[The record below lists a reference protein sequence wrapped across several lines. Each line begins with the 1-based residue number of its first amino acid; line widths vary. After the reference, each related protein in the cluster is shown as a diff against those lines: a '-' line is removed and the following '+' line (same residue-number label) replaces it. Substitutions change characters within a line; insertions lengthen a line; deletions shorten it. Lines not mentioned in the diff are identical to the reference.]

1 MTAPQDQAST
11 SDPLGTD
18 TAPDES
24 LNTTDMRRV
33 LFSSFLGSAIEFYD
47 LMLYAAAA
55 SLVFG
60 PVFFS
65 QMSPG
70 LALFASFGT
79 MAAGYLARPL
89 GGLIFGP
96 IGDRTGRKAVL
107 VTTLVLMGV
116 ASALIGLLP
125 SYATIGAAAPI
136 LLIVLRVVQGI
147 AVGGEWGGSMLI
159 ALEHAPVSRRGFA
172 ASSAS
177 LGGPAGTVT
186 ATAVLG
192 LFALLPDAAFYT
204 WGWRV
209 PFLISLGLVAVGL
222 FVRLKIAETPVF
234 EQMARTREEKA
245 TPIRDVFSRHWKVL
259 ALGTVAGVAPYVT
272 QGIFVVWSTA
282 FVVGH
287 GMDRSLAL
295 NLHIVS
301 SIGLMVSIA
310 VTARLSDRFG
320 RRPVMLTGVIAGLV
334 LAFPLMAMLATAQFW
349 GVMLSIV
356 FAQMLIQ
363 GLIFGPFA
371 AFTAEL
377 FPTRIRYTGA
387 SLSSQTAST
396 LGAGMT
402 PMIAALLYNLSGHT
416 NTTLI
421 TLFLMATLLVSGLA
435 IWSTREGSRVRLDAV

>member
-1 MTAPQDQAST
+1 
-11 SDPLGTD
+11 
-18 TAPDES
+18 
-24 LNTTDMRRV
+24 
-33 LFSSFLGSAIEFYD
+33 
-47 LMLYAAAA
+47 
-55 SLVFG
+55 
-60 PVFFS
+60 VFFS

-96 IGDRTGRKAVL
+96 IGDRAGRKTVL

-125 SYATIGAAAPI
+125 SYATIGAAAPV

-147 AVGGEWGGSMLI
+147 AVGGEWGGSMLV
-159 ALEHAPVSRRGFA
+159 ALEHAPSHRRGFA
-172 ASSAS
+172 ASFAN

-192 LFALLPDAAFYT
+192 LFALLPDAAFYS
-204 WGWRV
+204 WGWRI
-209 PFLISLGLVAVGL
+209 PFVISFGLVAVGL

-234 EQMARTREEKA
+234 EEMAEARAAKA
-245 TPIRDVFSRHWKVL
+245 TPIRDVFTQYPK
-259 ALGTVAGVAPYVT
+259 ALTLTTLAGVAPYVT

-301 SIGLMVSIA
+301 SLGLMLSIA
-310 VTARLSDRFG
+310 LTARLSDRFG
-320 RRPVMLTGVIAGLV
+320 RRPVMLAGVVSGLI
-334 LAFPLMAMLATAQFW
+334 LAFPLMALLATAEFW
-349 GVMLSIV
+349 GVLLSILL
-356 FAQMLIQ
+356 AQTLIQ

-371 AFTAEL
+371 AFTAEV

-387 SLSSQTAST
+387 SLSYQTAST
-396 LGAGMT
+396 LGAGFT

-416 NTTLI
+416 STTLI
-421 TLFLMATLLVSGLA
+421 TIFLMATLVLSGLA
-435 IWSTREGSRVRLDAV
+435 IWATREGSRLRLESL